1 MNTIL
6 KKVALA
12 AALAT
17 ASLSAH
23 AADVDIA
30 VWADVDPTL
39 ALLKA
44 DGTALDDSVKMA
56 HNPGSGLLVPWTQ
69 RVRIYSNDI
78 SKDIEVRLGADPVL
92 LREGGGGTPVPLA
105 VSLNGE
111 PLTTTKRNYEAS
123 KLFDGALPGASIPMD
138 LRIAQGNS
146 TAIADEGT
154 YKGIVNIAMVQATGT
169 P

>member
-1 MNTIL
+1 MNIL

-23 AADVDIA
+23 AAEAEIA

-44 DGTALDDSVKMA
+44 DGTALDDSVKLA
-56 HNPGSGLLVPWTQ
+56 HNPATGKLVKWSE

-78 SKDIEVRLGADPVL
+78 DKDVEVHLGHNPTLMLV
-92 LREGGGGTPVPLA
+92 GGGGTPVPLK
-105 VSLNGE
+105 VSLNSQV
-111 PLTTTKRNYEAS
+111 LTTTAVTFDAS
-123 KLFDGALPGASIPMD
+123 TIFDGALPGASIPMSLD
-138 LRIAQGNS
+138 IEQGNDV
-146 TAIADEGT
+146 AIADSGRYE
-154 YKGIVNIAMVQATGT
+154 GIVRIAMVQATGT